1 MSNLQPP
8 SFMRKLLPLVI
19 LLLCFFCINITNAQ
33 SNKSIITTEDVGP
46 LKCFYLKQETANQI
60 SEYHIQVVYKNQ
72 QFVYKQEQDT
82 IHLKSKE
89 QIAQFVADVKAG
101 LLVINDEEKGFNIT
115 NRNYTLFKNK
125 GYSDNNFIVIA
136 NKDLTIKTPINK
148 FFANQLISWL
158 NTIDFG
164 KG

>member
-1 MSNLQPP
+1 
-8 SFMRKLLPLVI
+8 MRKLLPLAI
-19 LLLCFFCINITNAQ
+19 LLLSFFCINNTNAQ
-33 SNKSIITTEDVGP
+33 FKSIVILTEDIGT
-46 LKCFYLKQETANQI
+46 LKGIYLKNETANQI

-101 LLVINDEEKGFNIT
+101 LLVIGDEEKGFSIT
-115 NRNYTLFKNK
+115 NPNYTIFKNK

-136 NKDLTIKTPINK
+136 NKDLTIKAPINK

-158 NTIDFG
+158 ISIDFG

>member
-1 MSNLQPP
+1 
-8 SFMRKLLPLVI
+8 MRKLLPLAI
-19 LLLCFFCINITNAQ
+19 LLLSFFCVNNTSAQ
-33 SNKSIITTEDVGP
+33 FKSIVISTEDIGT
-46 LKCFYLKQETANQI
+46 LKGIYLKNEIANQI

-72 QFVYKQEQDT
+72 QFVYRQEQDT

-89 QIAQFVADVKAG
+89 LIAQFITDLKTG
-101 LLVINDEEKGFNIT
+101 LLVIGDEEKGFSIT
-115 NRNYTLFKNK
+115 NPNYTIFKNK

-158 NTIDFG
+158 NSIDFG

>member
-1 MSNLQPP
+1 
-8 SFMRKLLPLVI
+8 MRKLFPLAI
-19 LLLCFFCINITNAQ
+19 LFLSLFCINSTSAQ
-33 SNKSIITTEDVGP
+33 FKSSVIVTEDIGT
-46 LKCFYLKQETANQI
+46 LKGIYLKNETSNQNT
-60 SEYHIQVVYKNQ
+60 EYGIQVIYKNQ

-82 IHLKSKE
+82 IYLKSKV
-89 QIAQFVADVKAG
+89 QINQFVANIKSG
-101 LLVINDEEKGFNIT
+101 LLVIGDEEKEFNFT
-115 NRNYTLFKNK
+115 NNNYTLFKNK

-158 NTIDFG
+158 NSIDFG

>member
-1 MSNLQPP
+1 
-8 SFMRKLLPLVI
+8 MRKLLPLAI
-19 LLLCFFCINITNAQ
+19 LLLSFFCVNNTSAQ
-33 SNKSIITTEDVGP
+33 FKSIVISTEDIGT
-46 LKCFYLKQETANQI
+46 LKGIYLKNESANQI

-101 LLVINDEEKGFNIT
+101 LLVIGDEEKGLNIT
-115 NRNYTLFKNK
+115 NPIYTLFKNI

-158 NTIDFG
+158 NSIDFG

>member
-1 MSNLQPP
+1 
-8 SFMRKLLPLVI
+8 MRKLLPIAI
-19 LLLCFFCINITNAQ
+19 LLLSNFCINNTSAQ
-33 SNKSIITTEDVGP
+33 FKSIVISTEDIGT
-46 LKCFYLKQETANQI
+46 LKGIYLKNESANQI

-72 QFVYKQEQDT
+72 QFVYRQEQDT

-89 QIAQFVADVKAG
+89 QIAQFVTDIKSG
-101 LLVINDEEKGFNIT
+101 LLVINYEEKGFNIT

-125 GYSDNNFIVIA
+125 GYSDNNFIVFA

-158 NTIDFG
+158 NSIDFG

>member
-1 MSNLQPP
+1 MK
-8 SFMRKLLPLVI
+8 KLLPLAI

-72 QFVYKQEQDT
+72 QFVYKQEEDT

-89 QIAQFVADVKAG
+89 QIAILIGDLKSG
-101 LLVINDEEKGFNIT
+101 LLVINDEDKELNMS
-115 NRNYTLFKNK
+115 NNNYTIFKNK

-136 NKDLTIKTPINK
+136 NKNLSIKSPINK
-148 FFANQLISWL
+148 FFANQLITWL
-158 NTIDFG
+158 NSIDFG

>member
-1 MSNLQPP
+1 M
-8 SFMRKLLPLVI
+8 
-19 LLLCFFCINITNAQ
+19 
-33 SNKSIITTEDVGP
+33 
-46 LKCFYLKQETANQI
+46 
-60 SEYHIQVVYKNQ
+60 VYKNQ

-89 QIAQFVADVKAG
+89 QIAQFVTDIKAG

-158 NTIDFG
+158 NSIDFG

>member
-1 MSNLQPP
+1 M
-8 SFMRKLLPLVI
+8 
-19 LLLCFFCINITNAQ
+19 
-33 SNKSIITTEDVGP
+33 
-46 LKCFYLKQETANQI
+46 
-60 SEYHIQVVYKNQ
+60 VVYKNQ

-82 IHLKSKE
+82 IHLKSNE
-89 QIAQFVADVKAG
+89 QISQFVTDVKAG
-101 LLVINDEEKGFNIT
+101 LLVISDEEKEFNIK
-115 NRNYTLFKNK
+115 NLNYTLYKNK

>member
-1 MSNLQPP
+1 
-8 SFMRKLLPLVI
+8 MRKLLPLAI
-19 LLLCFFCINITNAQ
+19 LLLSFFCVNNTSAQ
-33 SNKSIITTEDVGP
+33 FKSIVISTEDIGT
-46 LKCFYLKQETANQI
+46 LKGVYLKNESANQI

-158 NTIDFG
+158 NSIDFG

>member
-1 MSNLQPP
+1 
-8 SFMRKLLPLVI
+8 MRKLLPLAI
-19 LLLCFFCINITNAQ
+19 LLLSFFCVNNTSAQ
-33 SNKSIITTEDVGP
+33 FKSIVISTEDIGT
-46 LKCFYLKQETANQI
+46 LKGVYLKNESANQI

-89 QIAQFVADVKAG
+89 LIAQFIADVKAG
-101 LLVINDEEKGFNIT
+101 LLVIGDEEKGFSIT
-115 NRNYTLFKNK
+115 NPNYTIFKNK

-148 FFANQLISWL
+148 FFANQLITWL
-158 NTIDFG
+158 NSIDFG

>member
-1 MSNLQPP
+1 
-8 SFMRKLLPLVI
+8 MRKLLPIAI
-19 LLLCFFCINITNAQ
+19 LLLSNFCINNTSAQ
-33 SNKSIITTEDVGP
+33 FKSKVISTEDIGT
-46 LKCFYLKQETANQI
+46 LKGIYLKNESANQI

-72 QFVYKQEQDT
+72 QFVYRQEQDT

-89 QIAQFVADVKAG
+89 QIAQFVTDIKSG

-158 NTIDFG
+158 NSIDFG

>member
-1 MSNLQPP
+1 
-8 SFMRKLLPLVI
+8 MRKLLHLAI
-19 LLLCFFCINITNAQ
+19 LLLCFFCINKTHAQ
-33 SNKSIITTEDVGP
+33 FKSSVISSEDIGT
-46 LKCFYLKQETANQI
+46 LKGIYLKNESANQI

-89 QIAQFVADVKAG
+89 QIAQFVTDIKAG
-101 LLVINDEEKGFNIT
+101 LLVIGDEEKEFNIT
-115 NRNYTLFKNK
+115 NPNYTLFKNK

-136 NKDLTIKTPINK
+136 NKVLTIKAPINK
-148 FFANQLISWL
+148 FFTNQLISWL
-158 NTIDFG
+158 NSIDFG

>member
-1 MSNLQPP
+1 VSNLQPP

-46 LKCFYLKQETANQI
+46 LKCFYLKNETANQI

-89 QIAQFVADVKAG
+89 QIAQFVTEIKAG
-101 LLVINDEEKGFNIT
+101 LLVISDEEKEFNIANSIILYLKT
-115 NRNYTLFKNK
+115 KDIAIITL
-125 GYSDNNFIVIA
+125 
-136 NKDLTIKTPINK
+136 L
-148 FFANQLISWL
+148 
-158 NTIDFG
+158 
-164 KG
+164 

>member
-1 MSNLQPP
+1 
-8 SFMRKLLPLVI
+8 MRKLLPLAI
-19 LLLCFFCINITNAQ
+19 LLLSFFCVNNTSAQ
-33 SNKSIITTEDVGP
+33 FKSIVISTEDIGT
-46 LKCFYLKQETANQI
+46 LKGIYLKNEIANQI

-72 QFVYKQEQDT
+72 QFVYRQEQDT

-89 QIAQFVADVKAG
+89 QIAQFVTDIKAG

-158 NTIDFG
+158 NSIDFG

>member
-1 MSNLQPP
+1 
-8 SFMRKLLPLVI
+8 MRKLLPLAI
-19 LLLCFFCINITNAQ
+19 LLLSFFCINNTNAQ
-33 SNKSIITTEDVGP
+33 FKSIVILTEDIGT
-46 LKCFYLKQETANQI
+46 LKGVYLKNESANQI

-101 LLVINDEEKGFNIT
+101 LLVIGDEEKGFNIT
-115 NRNYTLFKNK
+115 NPNYTLFKNK

-136 NKDLTIKTPINK
+136 NKVLTIKAPINK
-148 FFANQLISWL
+148 FFANQLITWL
-158 NTIDFG
+158 NSIDFG

>member
-1 MSNLQPP
+1 
-8 SFMRKLLPLVI
+8 MRKLLPIAI
-19 LLLCFFCINITNAQ
+19 LLLSNFCINNTSAQ
-33 SNKSIITTEDVGP
+33 FKSIVISTEDIGT
-46 LKCFYLKQETANQI
+46 LKGIYLKNESANQI

-72 QFVYKQEQDT
+72 QFVYRQEQDT

-89 QIAQFVADVKAG
+89 QIAQFVTDIKSG

-158 NTIDFG
+158 NSIDFG

>member
-1 MSNLQPP
+1 
-8 SFMRKLLPLVI
+8 MRKLLPIAI
-19 LLLCFFCINITNAQ
+19 LLLSNFCINNTSAQ
-33 SNKSIITTEDVGP
+33 FKSIVISTEDIGT
-46 LKCFYLKQETANQI
+46 LKGIYLKNESANQI

-72 QFVYKQEQDT
+72 QFVYRQEQDT

-89 QIAQFVADVKAG
+89 QIAQFVTDIKSG

-115 NRNYTLFKNK
+115 NRNYTLIKNK
-125 GYSDNNFIVIA
+125 GYSDNNFIVFA

-158 NTIDFG
+158 NSIDFG

>member
-1 MSNLQPP
+1 
-8 SFMRKLLPLVI
+8 MRKLLPLA
-19 LLLCFFCINITNAQ
+19 LLLLSFFCINNTHAQ
-33 SNKSIITTEDVGP
+33 FKSSVISSEDIGT
-46 LKCFYLKQETANQI
+46 LKGIYLKNESANQI

-89 QIAQFVADVKAG
+89 QIAQFVADIKSG
-101 LLVINDEEKGFNIT
+101 LLVIGDEGKAINIT
-115 NRNYTLFKNK
+115 NPNYTLFKNI

-136 NKDLTIKTPINK
+136 NKDLTIKAPINK
-148 FFANQLISWL
+148 FFANQLITWL
-158 NTIDFG
+158 NSIDFG

>member
-1 MSNLQPP
+1 
-8 SFMRKLLPLVI
+8 MRNLLPLAI
-19 LLLCFFCINITNAQ
+19 LLLSFFCINHTNAQ
-33 SNKSIITTEDVGP
+33 FKSIVILTEDIGT
-46 LKCFYLKQETANQI
+46 LKGIYLKNESANQI

-72 QFVYKQEQDT
+72 QFVYNQEQDT

-101 LLVINDEEKGFNIT
+101 LLVIGDEEKGFNIT
-115 NRNYTLFKNK
+115 NPNYTLFKNK

-136 NKDLTIKTPINK
+136 NKVLTIKAPINK
-148 FFANQLISWL
+148 FFANQLITWL
-158 NTIDFG
+158 NSIDFG

>member
-1 MSNLQPP
+1 
-8 SFMRKLLPLVI
+8 MRKLLPLAI
-19 LLLCFFCINITNAQ
+19 LLLSFFCINNTNAQ
-33 SNKSIITTEDVGP
+33 FKSIVILTEDIGT
-46 LKCFYLKQETANQI
+46 LKGIYLKNESANQI

-101 LLVINDEEKGFNIT
+101 LLVIGDEEKGFSIT
-115 NRNYTLFKNK
+115 NPNYTIFKNK

-136 NKDLTIKTPINK
+136 NKDLTIKAPINK

-158 NTIDFG
+158 ISIDFG

>member
-1 MSNLQPP
+1 
-8 SFMRKLLPLVI
+8 MRKLLPIAI
-19 LLLCFFCINITNAQ
+19 LLLSFFCNNYTHAQ
-33 SNKSIITTEDVGP
+33 FKSSVISSEDIGT
-46 LKCFYLKQETANQI
+46 LKCIYVKNVAGNQA
-60 SEYHIQVVYKNQ
+60 SEYRIMVVYKNQ
-72 QFVYKQEQDT
+72 QFVYRQEQDT

-89 QIAQFVADVKAG
+89 QIAQFVTDIKSG

-158 NTIDFG
+158 NSIDFG

>member
-1 MSNLQPP
+1 
-8 SFMRKLLPLVI
+8 MRKLLPIAI
-19 LLLCFFCINITNAQ
+19 LLLSNFCINNTSAQ
-33 SNKSIITTEDVGP
+33 FKSKVISTEDIGT
-46 LKCFYLKQETANQI
+46 LKGIYLKNESANQI

-72 QFVYKQEQDT
+72 QFVYRQEQDT

-89 QIAQFVADVKAG
+89 QIAQFVTDIKSG

-115 NRNYTLFKNK
+115 NLNYTLFKNK
-125 GYSDNNFIVIA
+125 GYSDNNFIVFA

-158 NTIDFG
+158 NSIDFG

>member
-1 MSNLQPP
+1 
-8 SFMRKLLPLVI
+8 MRKLLPLAI
-19 LLLCFFCINITNAQ
+19 LFICFFCVNHTSAQ
-33 SNKSIITTEDVGP
+33 SKSSVISTEDIGT
-46 LKCFYLKQETANQI
+46 LKGIYLKNLSSNKV
-60 SEYHIQVVYKNQ
+60 SEYGVHVIYKNQ

-89 QIAQFVADVKAG
+89 QIVQFVTDIKAG
-101 LLVINDEEKGFNIT
+101 LLVINDEEKEFNIA
-115 NRNYTLFKNK
+115 NSNYILFKNK

-136 NKDLTIKTPINK
+136 NKDQTIKTPINK

-158 NTIDFG
+158 NSIDFG

>member
-1 MSNLQPP
+1 
-8 SFMRKLLPLVI
+8 MRKRLPLAI
-19 LLLCFFCINITNAQ
+19 LLLSFFCINNTNAQ
-33 SNKSIITTEDVGP
+33 FKSIVILTEDIGT
-46 LKCFYLKQETANQI
+46 LKGVYLKNESANQI

-72 QFVYKQEQDT
+72 QFVYRQEQDT

-89 QIAQFVADVKAG
+89 QIAQFVTDIKAG
-101 LLVINDEEKGFNIT
+101 LLVIGDEEKGFSIT
-115 NRNYTLFKNK
+115 NPNYTIFKNK

-158 NTIDFG
+158 NSVDFG

>member
-1 MSNLQPP
+1 
-8 SFMRKLLPLVI
+8 MRKLLPIAI
-19 LLLCFFCINITNAQ
+19 LLLSNFCINNTSAQ
-33 SNKSIITTEDVGP
+33 FKSIVISTEDIGT
-46 LKCFYLKQETANQI
+46 LKGIYLKNESANQI

-72 QFVYKQEQDT
+72 QFVYRQEQDT

-89 QIAQFVADVKAG
+89 QIAQFVTDIKSG

-115 NRNYTLFKNK
+115 NRNYTVFKNK
-125 GYSDNNFIVIA
+125 GYSDNNFIVFA

-158 NTIDFG
+158 NSIDFG

>member
-1 MSNLQPP
+1 
-8 SFMRKLLPLVI
+8 MRKLLPLAI
-19 LLLCFFCINITNAQ
+19 LLLSFFCINHTNTQ
-33 SNKSIITTEDVGP
+33 FKSIVILTEDIGT
-46 LKCFYLKQETANQI
+46 LKGIYLKNESANQI

-101 LLVINDEEKGFNIT
+101 LLVIGDEEKGFNIT
-115 NRNYTLFKNK
+115 NPNYTLFKNK

-136 NKDLTIKTPINK
+136 NKVLTIKAPINK
-148 FFANQLISWL
+148 FFANQLITWL
-158 NTIDFG
+158 NSIDFG